1 MNSDFFLGLAESYE
15 GHAKAVGNSATNRTN
30 DVMGDPSFKQ
40 ARQELRTL
48 LERFANGSS
57 MQPILDAINQ
67 IYVDAQNDP
76 ELRAWFSTLDKY
88 IRQVLQE
95 PGYVMKESCDQAG
108 REINESGKKCEFFSR
123 SSHCHSLMYLI

>member
-1 MNSDFFLGLAESYE
+1 M
-15 GHAKAVGNSATNRTN
+15 K
-30 DVMGDPSFKQ
+30 DPAFKR

-67 IYVDAQNDP
+67 IYLDAQDDP
-76 ELRAWFSTLDKY
+76 ELKAWFTTLDKY

-108 REINESGKKCEFFSR
+108 REINESGKKCQSQ
-123 SSHCHSLMYLI
+123 S